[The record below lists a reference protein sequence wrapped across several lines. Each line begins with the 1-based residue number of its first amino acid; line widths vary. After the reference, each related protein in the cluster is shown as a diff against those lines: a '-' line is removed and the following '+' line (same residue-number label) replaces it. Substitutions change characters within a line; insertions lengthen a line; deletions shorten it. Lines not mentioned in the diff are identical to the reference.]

1 VPAIVKPSRV
11 SVAYATEPVRG
22 GAHTTVSAHILFDFA
37 EPGRLLTEQ
46 ALWPMV
52 TEQMPNG
59 AVFDKG
65 QLKPKAEVII
75 AGCALSPTETPIEA
89 THVTARFGRF
99 SKTLAV
105 FGDRYWRLTDRGPE
119 MSRPVPFEKMPIGDV
134 QAFGGPNFAANMRGK
149 GHGARALVDA
159 GYDAPLPNVEDTRA
173 LIKSVDDMPAPAH
186 FGPLPAD
193 DAKRLTY
200 IGTYDENW
208 IKSVSPCK
216 PDDFNPLYHC
226 EAPEDQRFD
235 EFFVGGE
242 TFSISGMSRG
252 EASVGGATPRLR
264 ARCFYFDVV
273 QNALIETTM
282 RCDTVTLFPNLQK
295 ATMTFRGLVRGQDRF
310 AEDISAIMVGIE
322 DADAPAR
329 DQAYYADV
337 FAKRTSKDE
346 AHKYV
351 LSDFQLMPERNAEEL
366 SAKRQAKLEKAKADR
381 DRFLEN
387 QNWAVR
393 KNLEDQGL
401 PGNLVPPPDSSVID
415 DIPLVGLPTSEEL
428 ENGELDLAELLDDV
442 KVLQDALMERQNQEL
457 AKAEL
462 QRRAIVESL
471 PTGMIP
477 AGTNRPIVDDA
488 HLERYSDLELD
499 PELETALG
507 AAKNAISE
515 AKSSAAVSAVEEM
528 GNPQA
533 ADDLNAALQAAF
545 DDLEN
550 GPNQGPEEIETQ
562 YQKAVARAL
571 ILPEGS
577 MLHDARQSLD
587 SLDMSFL
594 DDLENGPQRPD
605 GMADAAFTDLV
616 GEAGLAAP
624 KVETA
629 TTGASSSF
637 PSKASMLL
645 DDPLLDEQSKAQNK
659 AMLDQLEDALQKI
672 DSPIIS
678 KDEGGNALDD
688 LMGVIGEMEAASR
701 ADLEGLSSNEIARK
715 TVEDNKLRFEEAE
728 TEIAESMK
736 TARQQS
742 PAAIFPME
750 QLPEGV
756 PARLGEFV
764 RGKRSE
770 GHDFKGADLAGADL
784 RGIDFSGCDLS
795 GTFFEN
801 CELTGARFANANLSG
816 AVFTGAYLDEA
827 DLSGT
832 DLTKANFSNAKM
844 RRARLDG
851 AKLDDLVIIRSD
863 FSGTKG
869 AQASLSMVRFI
880 ECTLDEAAFTDSR
893 ISDLQ
898 MICGSAMDLSMR
910 GSQIERAMFVT
921 LPLGSAN
928 FAETDLERI
937 GFTEIKA
944 AGSTFARARM
954 LSVGFMGDS
963 DLTGSDFAEITATE
977 SSWNMAQM
985 AESCFLRARCNST
998 FFNACKME
1006 ATDFRLGT
1014 FRNTMFGKSVMR
1026 DSDFFGAHLFGA
1038 SLAQTDLRRC
1048 SMRNAN
1054 LYAANL
1060 LEAKLA
1066 SCDFSGAN
1074 LTMTLMEQPTHA

>member
-22 GAHTTVSAHILFDFA
+22 GAHTTVSAHVLFDFA

-52 TEQMPNG
+52 ADQMPNG

-89 THVTARFGRF
+89 TQVTARFGQF
-99 SKTLAV
+99 SKTLTV

-134 QAFGGPNFAANMRGK
+134 QAFGGPNFAPNMRGK

-159 GYDAPLPNVEDTRA
+159 GYDALLPNVEDPHA

-193 DAKRLTY
+193 DARRLTY
-200 IGTYDENW
+200 IGTYDETW

-252 EASVGGATPRLR
+252 QASVGGATPRLR
-264 ARCFYFDVV
+264 ARCFYFDLV

-310 AEDISAIMVGIE
+310 AEDISAIMVGLE
-322 DADAPAR
+322 DASAPAR
-329 DQAYYADV
+329 DPAYYADV

-346 AHKYV
+346 AHKYA
-351 LSDFQLMPERNAEEL
+351 LSDFQLMPERDASEV
-366 SAKRQAKLEKAKADR
+366 SAKRQAKLDKAKADR
-381 DRFLEN
+381 DRFLDN

-401 PGNLVPPPDSSVID
+401 PANLVPPPDSSVID
-415 DIPLVGLPTSEEL
+415 DVPLVGLPTQEEL

-462 QRRAIVESL
+462 QRRAIVQSL

-477 AGTNRPIVDDA
+477 AGTDRQIVDDA
-488 HLERYSDLELD
+488 HLARYSDVELD
-499 PELETALG
+499 PEMEEALQ
-507 AAKNAISE
+507 AASRGLAE
-515 AKSSAAVSAVEEM
+515 AKSRSAVPALEEM
-528 GNPQA
+528 GSPQA
-533 ADDLNAALQAAF
+533 AEDLNAALQSAF
-545 DDLEN
+545 DELEN
-550 GPNQGPEEIETQ
+550 GRSLGPEEIEAQ
-562 YQKAVARAL
+562 FEKAVARAL
-571 ILPEGS
+571 NLPEGS
-577 MLHDARQSLD
+577 VLHDARQSLD
-587 SLDMSFL
+587 GLDMSFL
-594 DDLENGPQRPD
+594 DELENGPQPPE
-605 GMADAAFTDLV
+605 GP
-616 GEAGLAAP
+616 AGSGGSGL
-624 KVETA
+624 
-629 TTGASSSF
+629 
-637 PSKASMLL
+637 PSKAAMLV
-645 DDPLLDEQSKAQNK
+645 DDPLLDEESKAQQK
-659 AMLDQLEDALQKI
+659 AMLDQLESKLKTI

-678 KDEGGNALDD
+678 KEDGANVLDD
-688 LMGVIGEMEAASR
+688 LMGVIGEIEAAGR
-701 ADLEGLSSNEIARK
+701 GDLEGLSSAEIARK
-715 TVEDNKLRFEEAE
+715 TMEDGKLRFEEAE

-742 PAAIFPME
+742 PAAMFPME
-750 QLPEGV
+750 PLPEGV

-764 RGKRSE
+764 RTKREE

-801 CELTGARFANANLSG
+801 CELSGANFANANLAG

-832 DLTKANFSNAKM
+832 DLTKANFSDARM
-844 RRARLDG
+844 RRAKLDG

-863 FSGTKG
+863 FSGTSG
-869 AQASLSMVRFI
+869 ADTVLSMVRFI
-880 ECTLDEAAFTDSR
+880 ECTLDGAAFTNSR

-898 MICGSAMDLSMR
+898 VICGSAIDLSMR
-910 GSQIERAMFVT
+910 ASRIERAMFVT

-937 GFTEIKA
+937 GFTEIQA

-954 LSVGFMGDS
+954 LSVGFMGES
-963 DLTGSDFAEITATE
+963 DLTGSDFAEITAAD
-977 SSWNMAQM
+977 SSWNTAQM
-985 AESCFLRARCNST
+985 AESCFLRARCNSA

-1006 ATDFRLGT
+1006 ATDFRLGK
-1014 FRNTMFGKSVMR
+1014 FQNTMFGKSVMR

-1038 SLAQTDLRRC
+1038 SLTQTDLRRC

-1066 SCDFSGAN
+1066 SCDFTGAN
-1074 LTMTLMEQPTHA
+1074 LTQTLMEQPTHA